1 MDVEQ
6 IEKGT
11 KLMEQ
16 ASKILDQYNQVSLI
30 VNMYLQGA
38 PAESCME
45 RIQTIVLNGLK
56 EDV

>member
-16 ASKILDQYNQVSLI
+16 ASKLLDKYTQVSLI

-45 RIQTIVLNGLK
+45 RIKNIVLGGTN
-56 EDV
+56 E

>member
-16 ASKILDQYNQVSLI
+16 ASKILDKYTQVSLI

-45 RIQTIVLNGLK
+45 RIQDIVLKGLK

>member
-11 KLMEQ
+11 KLIQQ
-16 ASKILDQYNQVSLI
+16 ASKILDQYTQVSLI

-38 PAESCME
+38 PAESCMK
-45 RIQTIVLNGLK
+45 RIQDIVLNGLN